1 MNHRERFLAVFNYQP
16 VDRLP
21 VYFFGTW
28 RETGERWRREGL
40 APDDFADHGPQL
52 ADMDPLWEWGMWN
65 CHGLV
70 QAGPLG
76 DIPPA
81 ILEET
86 ADHIVRRNGIGA
98 VLQVGKHGS
107 SIAHTV
113 KHALE
118 PTRADWERFRRWLD
132 PHDPRRRPADW
143 RAQAEAFNGRDR
155 VTPFMGGSLYGWLR
169 DWMGVE
175 QLSYLMC
182 EDPVLLEEMVEY
194 IADYCLQLHLPVL
207 EVMRFEFVYF
217 FEDCCFN
224 TGPLF
229 SPAIYRRIFDKPYR
243 RMLAA
248 YKSRGVPLALVDSD
262 GNVEKLVPLW
272 LDSGFDIVFPL
283 EVGTWHASP
292 AEYRTRYGRRLG
304 LFGGVDKHVIPQ
316 GAAAIAAHLRALKPL
331 VEEGGFLPIP
341 DHRIPPDCSLAQFRT
356 YVQVFKDVFNGGGGT

>member
-1 MNHRERFLAVFNYQP
+1 MNHRERFQAVFHYQP

-28 RETGERWRREGL
+28 RETGERWQREGMS
-40 APDDFADHGPQL
+40 AHSYADHGPQL
-52 ADMDPLWEWGMWN
+52 DEMDPLWEWGMWN

-86 ADHIVRRNGIGA
+86 PDHIVRRNSIGA
-98 VLQVGKHGS
+98 ILQVGKHGS

-132 PHDPRRRPADW
+132 PQDPRRRPADW
-143 RAQAEAFNGRDR
+143 RAQAKAFNLLDR

-169 DWMGVE
+169 DWIGVE
-175 QLSYLMC
+175 QISFLMH
-182 EDPVLLEEMVEY
+182 EDPALFEEMVETL
-194 IADYCLQLHLPVL
+194 ADYCLQLYLPVL
-207 EVMRFEFVYF
+207 EVMRFDFVYY

-229 SPAIYRRIFDKPYR
+229 SPAIYRRVFDKHYR
-243 RMLAA
+243 RMIAA
-248 YKSRGVPLALVDSD
+248 YKARGVPLALVDSD
-262 GNVEKLVPLW
+262 GNVDKLVPLW
-272 LDSGFDIVFPL
+272 LDSGFDIIFPL
-283 EVGTWHASP
+283 EVGAWQAS
-292 AEYRTRYGRRLG
+292 AIDYRQRYGRRLRV
-304 LFGGVDKHVIPQ
+304 FGGVDKHVIPQ
-316 GAAAIAAHLRALKPL
+316 GAAAIATHLRALKPL

-341 DHRIPPDCSLAQFRT
+341 DHRIPPDCSLEQFRT
-356 YVQVFKDVFNGGGGT
+356 YVRVFKDVFNGGGGS